1 MSLTLPELRRILA
14 EPSKPCQLCK
24 RSAFV
29 GVSIAEEFEVRA
41 APERVF
47 AWLIDPRQ
55 VVECLPGAELLEQQ
69 DERTFTGRMRL
80 KVGPVTASFRGRA
93 SFDEL
98 DAGARRVRMSGE
110 GQDTGGAGSA
120 KMTMVSVVESLPD
133 GSARVRVQS
142 DVEVVGKLMQ
152 FGRGLMEEVSRQM
165 FRQFAA
171 CVKAKLETEP
181 APEPAVSNS
190 APPQTVARAISSAS
204 ENPAKQPNPAAGG
217 SEPVSALPLLWR
229 ALLAWLRRLFGRD

>member
-1 MSLTLPELRRILA
+1 M
-14 EPSKPCQLCK
+14 
-24 RSAFV
+24 

-41 APERVF
+41 SAERVF
-47 AWLIDPRQ
+47 AWLIDPQQ
-55 VVECLPGAELLEQQ
+55 VVQCLPGAELLEQQ

-80 KVGPVTASFRGRA
+80 KVGPVTTSFRGRA
-93 SFDEL
+93 RFDEL

-120 KMTMVSVVESLPD
+120 KMTMVSVVESLP
-133 GSARVRVQS
+133 GGGARVRVQS

-171 CVKAKLETEP
+171 CVKAKLESAPAAEP
-181 APEPAVSNS
+181 SVSNS
-190 APPQTVARAISSAS
+190 EPQQTAASSMGSAAD
-204 ENPAKQPNPAAGG
+204 NPARQSSPAAGG
-217 SEPVSALPLLWR
+217 PEPVSALPLLWR
-229 ALLAWLRRLFGRD
+229 ALLAWLRRLFGRH

>member
-1 MSLTLPELRRILA
+1 M
-14 EPSKPCQLCK
+14 
-24 RSAFV
+24 

-41 APERVF
+41 SADRVF

-55 VVECLPGAELLEQQ
+55 VVECLPGAELLEAQ
-69 DERTFTGRMRL
+69 DERTFTGRMRV

-93 SFDEL
+93 RFDEL
-98 DAGARRVRMSGE
+98 DAAARRVRMSGE

-133 GSARVRVQS
+133 GGARIRVQS

-165 FRQFAA
+165 FKQFAA
-171 CVKAKLETEP
+171 CVATKLETEP
-181 APEPAVSNS
+181 AASSSTPQS
-190 APPQTVARAISSAS
+190 APPANSSPD
-204 ENPAKQPNPAAGG
+204 NPANQPKPSTAAP
-217 SEPVSALPLLWR
+217 EPVSALPLLWR
-229 ALLAWLRRLFGRD
+229 ALLAWLRRLFRRS